1 MVGELNQIHIA
12 ECGRKAFS
20 ICRAD
25 ISMAEKL
32 MHLQETVR
40 SAMPDDRM
48 FFPLSEDEMKDSL
61 RNDIVLVAVPVVDDR
76 RICCT
81 PDMEVGLAAFAVLVV
96 NRESEDRNLA
106 YDAGLDPLKTVT
118 FDAVAVSPDYRGF
131 GLHGIFITC
140 SVELAAQL
148 GADRVLTTVDPENTF
163 SMANFL
169 KKGFT
174 VSVPE
179 LRKYGGL
186 RRSLLSLT
194 LQYEIPLK

>member
-1 MVGELNQIHIA
+1 MIVGELDQIHIA

-40 SAMPDDRM
+40 RAMPDDRM

-76 RICCT
+76 R

-131 GLHGIFITC
+131 GLHGRFITC
-140 SVELAAQL
+140 SVELAVRF
-148 GADRVLTTVDPENTF
+148 GADRMLTTVDPDNTF
-163 SMANFL
+163 SMTNFL
-169 KKGFT
+169 KKGFI

-186 RRSLLSLT
+186 RRSLLSLDIT
-194 LQYEIPLK
+194 V

>member
-1 MVGELNQIHIA
+1 MIVGELDQIHIA
-12 ECGRKAFS
+12 ECGRMAFS

-40 SAMPDDRM
+40 RAMPDDRM

-76 RICCT
+76 R

-131 GLHGIFITC
+131 GLHGRFITC
-140 SVELAAQL
+140 SVELAVRL
-148 GADRVLTTVDPENTF
+148 GADRMLTTVDPDNTF
-163 SMANFL
+163 SMTNFL
-169 KKGFT
+169 KKGFI

-186 RRSLLSLT
+186 RRSLLSLDIT
-194 LQYEIPLK
+194 V

>member
-1 MVGELNQIHIA
+1 
-12 ECGRKAFS
+12 
-20 ICRAD
+20 
-25 ISMAEKL
+25 MAEKL

-40 SAMPDDRM
+40 RAMPDDRM

-76 RICCT
+76 RICRT

-96 NRESEDRNLA
+96 NMESEDRNLA

-140 SVELAAQL
+140 SVELAVRL
-148 GADRVLTTVDPENTF
+148 GADRMLTTVDPDNTF
-163 SMANFL
+163 SMTNFL

-186 RRSLLSLT
+186 RRSLLSLDIT
-194 LQYEIPLK
+194 V

>member
-1 MVGELNQIHIA
+1 MIVGELDQIHIA

-40 SAMPDDRM
+40 RAMPDDRM

-76 RICCT
+76 RICRT

-96 NRESEDRNLA
+96 NMESEDRNLA

-140 SVELAAQL
+140 SVELAVRL
-148 GADRVLTTVDPENTF
+148 GADRMLTTVDPDNTF
-163 SMANFL
+163 SMTNFL

-186 RRSLLSLT
+186 RRSLLSLDIT
-194 LQYEIPLK
+194 V

>member
-1 MVGELNQIHIA
+1 MMVGELNQIHIA
-12 ECGRKAFS
+12 ECGRMAFS

-32 MHLQETVR
+32 MRLQETVR
-40 SAMPDDRM
+40 RAMPDDRM

-76 RICCT
+76 RICRT

-140 SVELAAQL
+140 SVELAVRL
-148 GADRVLTTVDPENTF
+148 GADRMLTTVDPDNTF
-163 SMANFL
+163 SMTNFL

-186 RRSLLSLT
+186 RRSLLSLDIT
-194 LQYEIPLK
+194 V

>member
-1 MVGELNQIHIA
+1 MVGGLEELSIV
-12 ECGRKAFS
+12 ECGRMAFS

-25 ISMAEKL
+25 ISMAGEL
-32 MHLQETVR
+32 MRLQETIR
-40 SAMPDDRM
+40 RAMPDDRM

-76 RICCT
+76 LICCT
-81 PDMEVGLAAFAVLVV
+81 PETEVGLAAFAVLVV
-96 NRESEDRNLA
+96 NRESPGRNLA
-106 YDAGLDPLKTVT
+106 YDAGLNPLKTVT

-131 GLHGIFITC
+131 GLQGTFIGC
-140 SVELAAQL
+140 SVKLAVRL
-148 GADRVLTTVDPENTF
+148 GADRMLATVDPDNTF

-186 RRSLLSLT
+186 RRSLLSLDIT
-194 LQYEIPLK
+194 V

>member
-1 MVGELNQIHIA
+1 MMVGELNQIHIA
-12 ECGRKAFS
+12 ECGRMAFS

-32 MHLQETVR
+32 MRLQETVR
-40 SAMPDDRM
+40 RAMPDDRM

-61 RNDIVLVAVPVVDDR
+61 NNDIVLAAVPVVDDR
-76 RICCT
+76 QICQISV
-81 PDMEVGLAAFAVLVV
+81 PEAELAAFAVLVV
-96 NRESEDRNLA
+96 NRESGDRNLA
-106 YDAGLDPLKTVT
+106 YDACLDPLTTVT
-118 FDAVAVSPDYRGF
+118 FDAVAVSPGYRGF

-140 SVELAAQL
+140 SVKLAAQL

-186 RRSLLSLT
+186 RRSFLSLDIT
-194 LQYEIPLK
+194 E

>member
-1 MVGELNQIHIA
+1 MMVGELNQIHIA
-12 ECGRKAFS
+12 ECGRMAFS

-32 MHLQETVR
+32 MRLQETVR
-40 SAMPDDRM
+40 RAMPDDRM

-76 RICCT
+76 R

-131 GLHGIFITC
+131 GLHGRFITC
-140 SVELAAQL
+140 SVELAVRL
-148 GADRVLTTVDPENTF
+148 GADRMLTTVDPDNTF
-163 SMANFL
+163 SMTNFL
-169 KKGFT
+169 KKGFI

-186 RRSLLSLT
+186 RRSLLSLDIT
-194 LQYEIPLK
+194 V

>member
-1 MVGELNQIHIA
+1 MIVGELDQIHIA

-40 SAMPDDRM
+40 RAMPDDRM

-76 RICCT
+76 R

-140 SVELAAQL
+140 SVELAVRL
-148 GADRVLTTVDPENTF
+148 GADRMLTTVDPDNTF
-163 SMANFL
+163 SMTNFL
-169 KKGFT
+169 KKGFI

-186 RRSLLSLT
+186 RRSLLSLDIT
-194 LQYEIPLK
+194 V